1 MSPKAVLTAQ
11 VTTFAISETSILN
24 RCSIEDQLS
33 IGGRAIDLTRPEL
46 PKDLEVYIDSL
57 DEQGRVTYISGYFE
71 LRDTRLKF
79 DAIGMEGYGGP
90 NIGATLSE
98 ETLGAL
104 RQIGLNHEDID
115 ELITALQRKIME
127 GEAHI
132 ELRRNLEPSEDKTEY
147 KKQSG

>member
-1 MSPKAVLTAQ
+1 MSPKAVPTAQ
-11 VTTFAISETSILN
+11 VTTFAISETSILT
-24 RCSIEDQLS
+24 RCSIENQLS

-90 NIGATLSE
+90 NIAATLSE

>member
-1 MSPKAVLTAQ
+1 M
-11 VTTFAISETSILN
+11 N
-24 RCSIEDQLS
+24 RCSIENQLS

>member
-11 VTTFAISETSILN
+11 VTTFAISETSILS
-24 RCSIEDQLS
+24 RCSIENQLS

>member
-1 MSPKAVLTAQ
+1 MT
-11 VTTFAISETSILN
+11 
-24 RCSIEDQLS
+24 RCSIENQLS